1 MGGMACRG
9 THVKRLEHFS
19 WISAI
24 KMLYLNFFLNF
35 DQAMTGEERT
45 GEYSMTPDLA
55 IHHYKIFFN
64 SHIKRTNSL
73 IDETSY

>member
-1 MGGMACRG
+1 
-9 THVKRLEHFS
+9 
-19 WISAI
+19 
-24 KMLYLNFFLNF
+24 MLYLNFFLNF